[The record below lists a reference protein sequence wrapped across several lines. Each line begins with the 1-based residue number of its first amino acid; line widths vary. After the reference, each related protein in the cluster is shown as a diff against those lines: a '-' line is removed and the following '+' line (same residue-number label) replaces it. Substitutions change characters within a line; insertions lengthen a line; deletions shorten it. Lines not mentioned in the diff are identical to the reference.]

1 MRKLFFVILAIGAG
15 AGLLVAATA
24 KSGWGAGVV
33 MMGMG
38 LLVAAPVWLWARKDT
53 VEFQRCGAHNLAR
66 RTPSQTRVIE
76 HQLAHKATD
85 ALGMAYNRTKFLKE
99 RKAMMQTLADYWIS

>member
-15 AGLLVAATA
+15 AWLLVAATA
-24 KSGWGAGVV
+24 KGGWGAGVV

-53 VEFQRCGAHNLAR
+53 LSFSAVV
-66 RTPSQTRVIE
+66 RTILPEELQVKPE
-76 HQLAHKATD
+76 
-85 ALGMAYNRTKFLKE
+85 
-99 RKAMMQTLADYWIS
+99 